1 MMASISKR
9 EVGGKPRYDVNY
21 REPDGR
27 RRRKTFLKK
36 SDAERF
42 TATVEADK
50 ARGSYLDPDAG
61 KVTLKRYADQ
71 WLAAQTFD
79 VTSRESVE
87 MHLRL
92 HVYPVL
98 GGKQIRAIKPSTI
111 QAWLR
116 GLTMSSTYQRMILGN
131 VSSIFNAAVDDELV
145 TRNPCR
151 AGSVRTPRLDPRK
164 VVPWP
169 VERVGSV
176 RDALADRYR
185 VVATLAAGLGL
196 RQGEVFGLAVEDVD
210 FLRGTVKVRR
220 QVRLFSTGGQA
231 FRLPKGRKD
240 RTIPLPELGAG
251 RARGPPCVVPGSA
264 RLPAVGHDRGRAGHG
279 RAARHDPGRQRVAA
293 QQLQPG
299 GVGARAQSGRGRVV
313 P

>member
-1 MMASISKR
+1 MASISKR
-9 EVGGKPRYDVNY
+9 EVGGKPRYDVNS

-42 TATVEADK
+42 TATVKADK
-50 ARGSYLDPDAG
+50 VRGSYLDSDAG

-116 GLTMSSTYQRMILGN
+116 GLTMSSTYQRMIVGN
-131 VSSIFNAAVDDELV
+131 VSSDGDVYVVDGEAKELL
-145 TRNPCR
+145 CR
-151 AGSVRTPRLDPRK
+151 S
-164 VVPWP
+164 
-169 VERVGSV
+169 
-176 RDALADRYR
+176 
-185 VVATLAAGLGL
+185 
-196 RQGEVFGLAVEDVD
+196 
-210 FLRGTVKVRR
+210 
-220 QVRLFSTGGQA
+220 
-231 FRLPKGRKD
+231 
-240 RTIPLPELGAG
+240 
-251 RARGPPCVVPGSA
+251 
-264 RLPAVGHDRGRAGHG
+264 
-279 RAARHDPGRQRVAA
+279 
-293 QQLQPG
+293 
-299 GVGARAQSGRGRVV
+299 
-313 P
+313 